1 MRTLRV
7 ASIFALLLATS
18 ACASTTRIG
27 DLLAQPGRYD
37 GRTVQV
43 EGTVVRGAG
52 LLGSGAYEI
61 EDGSGSIVVI
71 AQGQGVPPQGART
84 KAKGTFQSVFS
95 LMGRSIAAIVQPQ
108 GGRND

>member
-1 MRTLRV
+1 MRTLRAV
-7 ASIFALLLATS
+7 SVLVLLIAASGCS
-18 ACASTTRIG
+18 STKRIG
-27 DLLAQPGRYD
+27 DLLAEPSRYD

-43 EGTVVRGAG
+43 EGTVRRGAG

-61 EDGSGSIVVI
+61 EDGTGTIIVI
-71 AQGQGVPPQGART
+71 AQGQGVPPQGAIT

-108 GGRND
+108 GGRE

>member
-7 ASIFALLLATS
+7 AAIFVMSATMG

-27 DLLAQPGRYD
+27 DLLAEPGRYD

-43 EGTVVRGAG
+43 EGTVRRGAG

-61 EDGSGSIVVI
+61 EDGSGSIIVI

-108 GGRND
+108 GGERD

>member
-7 ASIFALLLATS
+7 ALVLGLVAIS

-27 DLLAQPGRYD
+27 DLMAEPGRYD
-37 GRTVQV
+37 GKTVQV
-43 EGTVVRGAG
+43 EGTVRRGAG

-61 EDGSGSIVVI
+61 EDGTGTIVVI

-108 GGRND
+108 GGRE